1 MVAETQEIP
10 EEYAVDLGKIYR
22 GLVPLFNRDIGR
34 CAIVVIDF
42 TKEYVAP
49 DPEKPLDASQNEMDK
64 AVESTR
70 YLLQK
75 LRQHFPY
82 IPQIFVADH
91 AMLGDLGQEE
101 EDKEVRREICKQALL
116 GMSREEVISHYV
128 SLGQRS
134 EDAVFLKDSRDAFD
148 TGFHVD
154 TQQSLADFLRERNID
169 NIVFCG
175 TTITQCVRETA
186 EHAKREN
193 FKPIVLN
200 ECVAGG
206 LDPSRLRKYKWE
218 AMEEFGEK
226 GIHVLSV
233 FELLES
239 YKLNPEP
246 LKERLQE
253 LNARELPQSPG
264 FMQRVASSLSN
275 RFFNFNHA

>member
-10 EEYAVDLGKIYR
+10 EEYVVDVGNTYR
-22 GLVPLFNRDIGR
+22 RLVPLFNRDVGK

-42 TKEYVAP
+42 TKEYVSS
-49 DPEKPLDASQNEMDK
+49 DPEKPLDAAQNEMDK

-75 LRQHFPY
+75 MRQHFPY

-101 EDKEVRREICKQALL
+101 KDKGVRQEICRQALL
-116 GMSREEVISHYV
+116 EMSREEVIGHYV
-128 SLGQRS
+128 PLGQRP
-134 EDAVFLKDSRDAFD
+134 EDAVFLKDSWDAFA

-186 EHAKREN
+186 EHAKRKN
-193 FKPIVLN
+193 LKPIVLS

-233 FELLES
+233 FDLLQS

-264 FMQRVASSLSN
+264 FMQRVAN
-275 RFFNFNHA
+275 RLFFNFNHP